1 MGVGTRILLALYT
14 LVTLALTVL
23 LAGVLLPLLPER
35 EWANEIAYLTGRPEA
50 YAGLLAYFLVGVH
63 LFLCAFSA
71 RKGQGGAEICLVT
84 GTAGRVHVSVA
95 AVRSV
100 VLRRLRLLPGLRRM
114 RRFASRR
121 RGDRHLARIKA
132 GLGLDKATG
141 RADAFIIG
149 RTARLAAVEAG
160 EAVRVAVRRRL
171 PAQGGQEDQGKDE
184 GSGSSDFRSFSIHVA
199 LLVAPV
205 SMGLWGYGPIAQAGR
220 VSRAGLLNAGQ
231 NRTACAPS
239 SPP

>member
-1 MGVGTRILLALYT
+1 MGVGNRILLALYT

-100 VLRRLRLLPGLRRM
+100 VLRVAGDVPGVRDAQAQVLHSRVSGSEEDRLR
-114 RRFASRR
+114 
-121 RGDRHLARIKA
+121 
-132 GLGLDKATG
+132 
-141 RADAFIIG
+141 
-149 RTARLAAVEAG
+149 
-160 EAVRVAVRRRL
+160 VRVRLTLRSGVPVKETADQVSACIRQELAQVLGIEDVQAEISVAEISDERL
-171 PAQGGQEDQGKDE
+171 PQ
-184 GSGSSDFRSFSIHVA
+184 R
-199 LLVAPV
+199 P
-205 SMGLWGYGPIAQAGR
+205 R
-220 VSRAGLLNAGQ
+220 VS
-231 NRTACAPS
+231 
-239 SPP
+239 